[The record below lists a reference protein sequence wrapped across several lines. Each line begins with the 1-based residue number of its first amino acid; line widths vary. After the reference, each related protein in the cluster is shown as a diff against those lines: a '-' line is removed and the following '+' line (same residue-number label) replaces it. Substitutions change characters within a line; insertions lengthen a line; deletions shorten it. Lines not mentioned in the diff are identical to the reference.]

1 MRAWMVDLPAVQLE
15 WNPRIGP
22 WRCPPAG
29 PPRAALVRGG
39 APAPAPSTR
48 RRRGPPRAGGGGG
61 AGRGGMTLLTAGY
74 RTFFRSNL
82 AYLTLICGGA
92 LVGERAVH
100 YGGNALWESNN
111 KGKLYKDLEGT
122 VIGGERDEDED

>member
-1 MRAWMVDLPAVQLE
+1 MEPRAE
-15 WNPRIGP
+15 GGG
-22 WRCPPAG
+22 PAG
-29 PPRAALVRGG
+29 LDAGAAAFVPRGRGRGG
-39 APAPAPSTR
+39 A
-48 RRRGPPRAGGGGG
+48 RG
-61 AGRGGMTLLTAGY
+61 GRGGMTLLTAGY